1 MTHYTPCDQW
11 ALFNLRWL
19 KLFNFTRLSLM
30 IVHDD
35 WQKALMAV
43 YTAASPNIESYFLN
57 TLLFKHVNTSW
68 CIIQRVDILSTLSV
82 PELFDACIVVHV
94 TVYTVFLDEI

>member
-1 MTHYTPCDQW
+1 
-11 ALFNLRWL
+11 
-19 KLFNFTRLSLM
+19 
-30 IVHDD
+30 
-35 WQKALMAV
+35 MAV

-68 CIIQRVDILSTLSV
+68 CIIQRVDTLSTLSV

-94 TVYTVFLDEI
+94 TVYTVFEMKYKTRFRQLLRGCANQHGASHNISMECEKKLA